1 MRCSDA
7 TRQLRLYIDHRIPLQ
22 QMRALE
28 AHIASCTT
36 CQRELMLLEE
46 VATSLRTM
54 QPIVEPADLTI
65 RIMQRV
71 AEHPRRQR
79 KGGYSL
85 LRPSFIE
92 MLAVFFLATIT
103 TLAFIWNQPTLRA
116 MLPFTNGHDAPAQP
130 LLNMLSMLAA
140 NNAGALMLVLWVVGA
155 IIGIWITLALIGD
168 EMRAEWLKAMLD
180 RFPVR

>member
-7 TRQLRLYIDHRIPLQ
+7 TRQLQFYIDHRLPLQ
-22 QMRALE
+22 SMRALE

-36 CQRELMLLEE
+36 CHRELMLLEE
-46 VATSLRTM
+46 VTTSLRTM
-54 QPIVEPADLTI
+54 QPIVEPADLTV

-85 LRPSFIE
+85 LRPSFME

-103 TLAFIWNQPTLRA
+103 TLGFIWNQPALRA
-116 MLPFTNGHDAPAQP
+116 MLPGHAASAQP
-130 LLNMLSMLAA
+130 FLNMLSMLAA
-140 NNAGALMLVLWVVGA
+140 SNAGPLMLALWVVGA
-155 IIGIWITLALIGD
+155 IIGIWITLALVGD
-168 EMRAEWLKAMLD
+168 EMRAEWFKAMMD
-180 RFPVR
+180 RLPVR